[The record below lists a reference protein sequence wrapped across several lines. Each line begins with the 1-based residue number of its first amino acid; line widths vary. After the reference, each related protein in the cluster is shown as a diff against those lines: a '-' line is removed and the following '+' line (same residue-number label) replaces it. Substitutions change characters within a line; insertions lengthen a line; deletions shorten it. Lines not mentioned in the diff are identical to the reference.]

1 VIEGEYFHRLR
12 EAKGFARAVTS
23 LGDRRGRLRDWMN
36 EKAKR
41 DMPGSTPPLV
51 GARRVLSAQS
61 YAALA
66 AMADGIRR
74 KIILPEIIS
83 FRKVAL

>member
-1 VIEGEYFHRLR
+1 
-12 EAKGFARAVTS
+12 
-23 LGDRRGRLRDWMN
+23 MN